1 MQNPLPYDKEET
13 LEEATSINMDR
24 LTQLQDGIDELA
36 RMFANSVEY
45 LNRAQVHVDQD
56 QVKFRESQ
64 RELVQDIV
72 KKSKQIELLIENLP
86 GMQNSEQEQIDMIKE
101 LNKEMHEANLEYL
114 KAVEDAESLK
124 KQIMETIGIL
134 CRDQSTA
141 YNTEE

>member
-24 LTQLQDGIDELA
+24 LTQLQDGIDEV
-36 RMFANSVEY
+36 RVEY